1 MLRRLHKDVS
11 AWEEEQ
17 GQPFVVAGV
26 ELRPK
31 LAELISV
38 RTVACGMHCLPYV
51 CVDGS
56 MLDRTPGLMV
66 RRRGNLSCYICH

>member
-51 CVDGS
+51 CVDG
-56 MLDRTPGLMV
+56 
-66 RRRGNLSCYICH
+66 